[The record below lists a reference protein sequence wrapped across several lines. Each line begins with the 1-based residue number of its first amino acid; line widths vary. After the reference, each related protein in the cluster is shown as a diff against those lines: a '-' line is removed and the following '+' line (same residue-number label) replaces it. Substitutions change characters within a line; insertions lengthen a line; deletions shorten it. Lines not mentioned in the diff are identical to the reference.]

1 MQVPARH
8 LHVVFCL
15 SHFYV
20 LFDAVLLLVGHQSWY
35 RTWRFVYNFV
45 VNSFQKLHFFYF
57 QIISTD
63 SSLYVDPRYEG
74 YE

>member
-1 MQVPARH
+1 MCCVQVSARH

-35 RTWRFVYNFV
+35 RTWQFVYNV
-45 VNSFQKLHFFYF
+45 MVNSFQKLCFFTF
-57 QIISTD
+57 K
-63 SSLYVDPRYEG
+63 LYQQAAASM
-74 YE
+74 